1 MTEVARVLV
10 ADHYDLFRVGLA
22 SVLASCE
29 DIEVVAQASGGRIA
43 VRLAAEL
50 RPDVTLMGVRMP
62 GLGGLEAT
70 RKILEADP
78 SARVVALAVAA
89 RDADVAAAITAGAC
103 GYLTKDSP
111 IDDMISAI
119 RAAASGSVWL
129 APRAARAVLNRMRRE
144 HLEAGSAAGTFGEDL
159 SPRELQVLELVG
171 YGLGNSQIAAELGI
185 RPVTAKNHVSRILAK
200 LGVAN
205 RVQAAVYASR
215 RSLA

>member
-1 MTEVARVLV
+1 MTEVTRVLV

-43 VRLAAEL
+43 VRLATEL
-50 RPDVTLMGVRMP
+50 RPDVTLMEVRMP

-70 RKILEADP
+70 RRILEADP

-89 RDADVAAAITAGAC
+89 READVAAAITAGAC

-129 APRAARAVLNRMRRE
+129 APRAARAVLDRMRRE
-144 HLEAGSAAGTFGEDL
+144 HLEAGRAAGTFGEDL